1 MPGNHFDRHGCGSGG
16 AFGERAQ
23 VVLGF
28 DGHHFGNGGRVMGKF
43 MPLPAP
49 TSITRPAKPA
59 SARSRCS
66 AVPRRSDS
74 ALILSYI
81 RANRGCWKAD
91 RSVMVGLRFVEYS
104 LVGIGVEEFLVDY
117 DGRERALGRALA

>member
-1 MPGNHFDRHGCGSGG
+1 
-16 AFGERAQ
+16 
-23 VVLGF
+23 
-28 DGHHFGNGGRVMGKF
+28 

-49 TSITRPAKPA
+49 TSITRPARPA

-74 ALILSYI
+74 ALSLWYI

-91 RSVMVGLRFVEYS
+91 RSVMVVSVSLRTLSWSGL
-104 LVGIGVEEFLVDY
+104 GVEQFLVDH
-117 DGRERALGRALA
+117 DGRQRAFGRGSSSLSAMRICVHEADGVSRSSAVG